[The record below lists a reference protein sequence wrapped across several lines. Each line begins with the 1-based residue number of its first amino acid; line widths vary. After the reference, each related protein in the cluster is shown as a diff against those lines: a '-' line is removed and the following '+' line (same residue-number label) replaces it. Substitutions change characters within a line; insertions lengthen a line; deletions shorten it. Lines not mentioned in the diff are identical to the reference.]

1 MRNRRYDSSIADQ
14 LAYYYTNISLAR
26 PVESKQSIVACPR
39 KLVLELGFGVQI
51 AKVELI
57 PGPNM
62 L

>member
-26 PVESKQSIVACPR
+26 PVESKVACPR